1 MIKRQ
6 LAIFLVVGSLTVLI
20 DFATYRGLVLVDL
33 LNVNWSKGMGF
44 VMGTVFAYFANRFW
58 TFSHKQHLAGSAW
71 RFAVVYTATL
81 TVNVVVNGLALNIL
95 EELSMAVQFAFLMA
109 TGLSATLNFLGM
121 KYFVFKSAAHDYALV
136 KMLDSKGGSGEA
148 ESI

>member
-1 MIKRQ
+1 MIKWQ

-20 DFATYRGLVLVDL
+20 DFVTYRGLVLVGL

-44 VMGTVFAYFANRFW
+44 VMGTVFSYFVNRFW
-58 TFSHKQHLAGSAW
+58 TFSNKQQLAGSAW
-71 RFAVVYTATL
+71 RFAMVYTATL
-81 TVNVVVNGLALNIL
+81 AVNIVLNGLALNL
-95 EELSMAVQFAFLMA
+95 LGELSMAVQLAFLMA
-109 TGLSATLNFLGM
+109 SGLSATLNFLGM

-136 KMLDSKGGSGEA
+136 KMLDSKGGSGDA